1 VIIRVRQ
8 AIGMEW
14 REAWVSH
21 SVSQAVP
28 ALLRV
33 LNDNGLLQVE
43 SGRPLPLRMYKSAGT
58 ACETE

>member
-1 VIIRVRQ
+1 
-8 AIGMEW
+8 MEW